1 LIQERPKE
9 KLIRHKA
16 ISGSMAKKRIKTYI
30 EGFDEYL
37 NGGIPEGHIIMIAG
51 TSGAMKTSV
60 AWNILYHNAI
70 EENRKGLYMTFEQS
84 AESIIE
90 QMDSL
95 NLPYKDVEG
104 KVEIVDVA
112 TMRSAVP
119 GGKIESLGT
128 EETWSWSFVVEELIK
143 RYKKQ
148 FNFEILVFDSINVYE
163 MIAEV
168 KAPRIELYNF
178 FQLLKKMKVTA
189 FITSEMAPDSTTYC
203 QLGESFLAD
212 GIIHLKMDQV
222 DRIREQR
229 RIKCVKMRGTKHSS
243 DYFTL
248 YYEGKRFS
256 TSSIIGK

>member
-1 LIQERPKE
+1 
-9 KLIRHKA
+9 
-16 ISGSMAKKRIKTYI
+16 MAKRRIKTFI

-37 NGGIPEGHIIMIAG
+37 NGGIPEGHVIIIAG
-51 TSGAMKTSV
+51 TSGAMKTSL
-60 AWNILYHNAI
+60 AWNILYYNAL
-70 EENRKGLYMTFEQS
+70 EEGRKGLYMTFEQS
-84 AESIIE
+84 AESILE
-90 QMDSL
+90 QMESF
-95 NLPYKDVEG
+95 NLPYTDVEG

-119 GGKIESLGT
+119 GGNIDSLGT
-128 EETWSWSFVVEELIK
+128 EESWSWTFVVEELLK
-143 RYKKQ
+143 RYKRQ
-148 FNFEILVFDSINVYE
+148 FGFELLVFDSVNVYE

-168 KAPRIELYNF
+168 TEPRIELYNF
-178 FQLLKKMKVTA
+178 FQLLKQLKVTA
-189 FITSEMAPDSTTYC
+189 FITSEMAPESTTYC
-203 QLGESFLAD
+203 HLGESFLAD